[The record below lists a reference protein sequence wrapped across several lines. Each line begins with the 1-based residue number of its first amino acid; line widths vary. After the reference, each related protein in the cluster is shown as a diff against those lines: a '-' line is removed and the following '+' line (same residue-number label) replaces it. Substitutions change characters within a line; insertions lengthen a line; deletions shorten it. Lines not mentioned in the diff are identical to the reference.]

1 MLSKLRI
8 LLLLPV
14 AALLACGSSSSL
26 SGGSYPFST
35 GDYVLN
41 VTPVAG
47 GVATS
52 FTGALLATGAQVT
65 GNLQYNNPNSSCNG
79 QGVAVVGSINT
90 TSGILTLTSAAFS
103 GSTATIT
110 IQLPMTFYSN
120 GVTSAS
126 GTAVIAGGSCSLAS
140 TTLTA
145 VTVPTFDEL
154 WTGAITSGPSTGTV
168 SLSVN
173 APFTTTTSN
182 ATVLNASANGAF
194 YATGSLTLNGSNC
207 SATTSLGNLT
217 GLVSGYGL
225 TLNAYDS
232 SSNLVATITANSS
245 TTPANVSINLISGK
259 LGCPT
264 GSYAG
269 TITD

>member
-1 MLSKLRI
+1 
-8 LLLLPV
+8 
-14 AALLACGSSSSL
+14 
-26 SGGSYPFST
+26 
-35 GDYVLN
+35 

-52 FTGALLATGAQVT
+52 FTGALLASGTQIT

-79 QGVAVVGSINT
+79 TGFSVIGSINAN
-90 TSGILTLTSAAFS
+90 SGVLTLTSVAFS

-110 IQLPMTFYSN
+110 VQLPMTFYSN
-120 GVTSAS
+120 GVTSAG
-126 GTAVIAGGSCSLAS
+126 GTAVIAGGSCALAS

-145 VTVPTFDEL
+145 VDVPTFDEL
-154 WTGAITSGPSTGTV
+154 WTGAITSGSSTGTV

-173 APFTTTTSN
+173 APFTTAASN
-182 ATVLNASANGAF
+182 ATVLNANANGAF
-194 YATGSLTLNGSNC
+194 YATGSLTLSGSGC

-232 SSNLVATITANSS
+232 SSNLVATVIANSS
-245 TTPANVSINLISGK
+245 STPASVSINLVSGS
-259 LGCPT
+259 LGCPA

-269 TITD
+269 TITN